1 MLWLLFAANM
11 ISGIAQGVSMLSIPW
26 YFARNHHS
34 ADFNFAYAFITLFT
48 LVWGVMAGGLVDRW
62 PRRQVFVGTSLI
74 QAAILLGVSSLGYVT
89 GAIPD
94 FLVIVIFATT
104 LLGYQIHYPNLYAFA
119 QEITPPQHYARLT
132 SQLEITGQCTSILS
146 GALAAL
152 LLSGCGVEGTPAW
165 LGELCGGFSPVIR
178 PWSLTEVFALDG
190 LTYLVAAGLISRIRY
205 VAQCPTRR
213 ETGSFGQR
221 MASCIAYLREQ
232 PMLIVFGSFSNV
244 VFVAVSVELHTLMPA
259 YLLNHL
265 KSGPLLTGA
274 AQALFA
280 VGALLAGI
288 FIRRLFA
295 SRSTQQA
302 IIVLMAL
309 AGASFAMVALGSSA
323 FLFCAFCFVTGF
335 ANTGIR
341 IFRMTYLLKK
351 VPNYLMGRVNSVF
364 TLTNTSMRTLFSLLF
379 SQAYFTTGPHVTV
392 PFLIIGVY
400 VTGSALIIML
410 VTGRLSAAGPKPA
423 VAAGSKQLAVVSK
436 Q

>member
-1 MLWLLFAANM
+1 MLA
-11 ISGIAQGVSMLSIPW
+11 IPW
-26 YFARNHHS
+26 YFARNNHS

-48 LVWGVMAGGLVDRW
+48 LVWGVMAGGFVDRW
-62 PRRQVFVGTSLI
+62 PRKQVFVGTSLI
-74 QAAILLGVSSLGYVT
+74 QATILLAVSSLGFAT

-94 FLVIVIFATT
+94 FLIIVIFATT

-152 LLSGCGVEGTPAW
+152 LLSGCSAEGIPTW
-165 LGELCGGFSPVIR
+165 LGQLCGFSPILR

-205 VAQCPTRR
+205 VAQCPVRR

-221 MASCIAYLREQ
+221 MTSCLAYLRQQ

-288 FIRRLFA
+288 LIRRLFA

-302 IIVLMAL
+302 IIVLMSL
-309 AGASFAMVALGSSA
+309 AGASFAMVALGNSA
-323 FLFCAFCFVTGF
+323 FLFCAFCFLTGF

-379 SQAYFTTGPHVTV
+379 SQTYFTTGPHITV

-400 VTGSALIIML
+400 VGVSALIIML
-410 VTGRLSAAGPKPA
+410 VTNFFS
-423 VAAGSKQLAVVSK
+423 VARDKQLAISGG

>member
-1 MLWLLFAANM
+1 
-11 ISGIAQGVSMLSIPW
+11 
-26 YFARNHHS
+26 
-34 ADFNFAYAFITLFT
+34 
-48 LVWGVMAGGLVDRW
+48 
-62 PRRQVFVGTSLI
+62 
-74 QAAILLGVSSLGYVT
+74 
-89 GAIPD
+89 
-94 FLVIVIFATT
+94 
-104 LLGYQIHYPNLYAFA
+104 
-119 QEITPPQHYARLT
+119 
-132 SQLEITGQCTSILS
+132 
-146 GALAAL
+146 
-152 LLSGCGVEGTPAW
+152 
-165 LGELCGGFSPVIR
+165 LCGFSPILR

-205 VAQCPTRR
+205 VAQCPVRR

-221 MASCIAYLREQ
+221 MTSCLAYLRQQ

-288 FIRRLFA
+288 LIRRLFA

-302 IIVLMAL
+302 IIVLMSL
-309 AGASFAMVALGSSA
+309 AGASFAMVALGNSA
-323 FLFCAFCFVTGF
+323 FLFCAFCFLTGF

-379 SQAYFTTGPHVTV
+379 SQTYFTTGPHITV

-400 VTGSALIIML
+400 VGVSALIIML
-410 VTGRLSAAGPKPA
+410 VTNFFS
-423 VAAGSKQLAVVSK
+423 VARDKQLAISGG

>member
-1 MLWLLFAANM
+1 
-11 ISGIAQGVSMLSIPW
+11 
-26 YFARNHHS
+26 
-34 ADFNFAYAFITLFT
+34 
-48 LVWGVMAGGLVDRW
+48 MAGGFVDRW
-62 PRRQVFVGTSLI
+62 PRKQVFVGTSLI
-74 QAAILLGVSSLGYVT
+74 QATILLAVSSLGFAT

-94 FLVIVIFATT
+94 FLIIVIFATT

-152 LLSGCGVEGTPAW
+152 LLSGCSAEGIPTW
-165 LGELCGGFSPVIR
+165 LGQLCGFSPILR

-205 VAQCPTRR
+205 VAQCPVRR

-221 MASCIAYLREQ
+221 MTSCLAYLRQQ

-288 FIRRLFA
+288 LIRRLFA

-302 IIVLMAL
+302 IIVLMSL
-309 AGASFAMVALGSSA
+309 AGASFAMVALGNSA
-323 FLFCAFCFVTGF
+323 FLFCAFCFLTGF

-379 SQAYFTTGPHVTV
+379 SQTYFTTGPHITV

-400 VTGSALIIML
+400 VGVSALIIML
-410 VTGRLSAAGPKPA
+410 VTNFFS
-423 VAAGSKQLAVVSK
+423 VARDKQLAISGG

>member
-1 MLWLLFAANM
+1 VLWLLFAANI
-11 ISGIAQGVSMLSIPW
+11 ISGIAQGVSMLAIPW
-26 YFARNHHS
+26 YFARNHHA

-48 LVWGVMAGGLVDRW
+48 LVWGVLAGGLVDRW
-62 PRRQVFVGTSLI
+62 PRRQVFIGTSLI
-74 QAAILLGVSSLGYVT
+74 QAAILLSVSSLGFAS

-94 FLVIVIFATT
+94 FFILAVFATT

-119 QEITPPQHYARLT
+119 QEITPPRHYAKLT

-152 LLSGCGVEGTPAW
+152 LLSGCGTEGTPAW
-165 LGELCGGFSPVIR
+165 WQQVCGFSPVIR
-178 PWSLTEVFALDG
+178 PWSLAEVFALDG
-190 LTYLVAAGLISRIRY
+190 ITYVVAAGLISRIHY

-221 MASCIAYLREQ
+221 MASCLAFLRRQ

-244 VFVAVSVELHTLMPA
+244 VFVAVSVELHTLMPT

-265 KSGPLLTGA
+265 KSGPLLTGT

-288 FIRRLFA
+288 VIRRLFA

-302 IIVLMAL
+302 IIVLMAV
-309 AGASFAMVALGSSA
+309 AGASFALVALGSSA
-323 FLFCAFCFVTGF
+323 FLFCLFCFVTGF

-364 TLTNTSMRTLFSLLF
+364 TLTNTSMRALFSLLF
-379 SQAYFTTGPHVTV
+379 SQAYFTSGPHITM

-400 VTGSALIIML
+400 VIGSAMVIM
-410 VTGRLSAAGPKPA
+410 VATGRFSA
-423 VAAGSKQLAVVSK
+423 VNSKQLAVNSE

>member
-1 MLWLLFAANM
+1 MLWLLFAANI

-26 YFARNHHS
+26 YFARNNHA

-48 LVWGVMAGGLVDRW
+48 LVWGVVAGGLVDRW
-62 PRRQVFVGTSLI
+62 PRKQVFVGTSLV
-74 QAAILLGVSSLGYVT
+74 QAAILLAVSSLGYAT

-94 FLVIVIFATT
+94 LLIIAIFATT

-165 LGELCGGFSPVIR
+165 WQEACGFSPVIH
-178 PWSLTEVFALDG
+178 PWSLEEVFALDG
-190 LTYLVAAGLISRIRY
+190 LTYLAAAGLISRIRY

-213 ETGSFGQR
+213 ETGNFGQR
-221 MASCIAYLREQ
+221 MASCLGYLRRQ

-244 VFVAVSVELHTLMPA
+244 VFVAVSVELHTLMPT

-280 VGALLAGI
+280 GGALLAGI
-288 FIRRLFA
+288 IIRRLFA

-309 AGASFAMVALGSSA
+309 AGGSFALVALGSGA
-323 FLFCAFCFVTGF
+323 FLFCVFCFVTGF

-341 IFRMTYLLKK
+341 IFRMTYLLKQ
-351 VPNYLMGRVNSVF
+351 VPNYLMGRINSVF

-379 SQAYFTTGPHVTV
+379 SQAYFTTGTHITV

-400 VTGSALIIML
+400 VTGSAMIIML
-410 VTGRLSAAGPKPA
+410 ATGRLSA
-423 VAAGSKQLAVVSK
+423 VRSEQLAVSSK

>member
-1 MLWLLFAANM
+1 MLWLLFAANI

-26 YFARNHHS
+26 YFARNNHA

-48 LVWGVMAGGLVDRW
+48 LVWGVVAGGLVDRW
-62 PRRQVFVGTSLI
+62 PRKQVFVGTSLV
-74 QAAILLGVSSLGYVT
+74 QAVILLAVSSLGYAT

-94 FLVIVIFATT
+94 ILVIAVFATT

-152 LLSGCGVEGTPAW
+152 LLSGCSAEGTPAW
-165 LGELCGGFSPVIR
+165 WQQVCGFSPIIQ
-178 PWSLTEVFALDG
+178 PWSLEEVFALDG

-205 VAQCPTRR
+205 VAQCPTGR
-213 ETGSFGQR
+213 EAGNFGQR
-221 MASCIAYLREQ
+221 MASCLAYLRRQ

-244 VFVAVSVELHTLMPA
+244 VFVAVSVELHTLMPT

-280 VGALLAGI
+280 GGALLAGI
-288 FIRRLFA
+288 VIRRLFA

-309 AGASFAMVALGSSA
+309 AGGSFALVALGSSA
-323 FLFCAFCFVTGF
+323 FLFCVFCFVTGF

-341 IFRMTYLLKK
+341 IFRMTYLLRQ

-379 SQAYFTTGPHVTV
+379 SQAYFTTGTHITM

-400 VTGSALIIML
+400 VTGSAMVIML
-410 VTGRLSAAGPKPA
+410 VTGRLSAVRG
-423 VAAGSKQLAVVSK
+423 KQLAVSSK